1 MALSCSKKTI
11 SIIKTTKSKH
21 CGDFYYL
28 NFLHSFRTKN
38 KLESHKKKYVNV
50 LIPFGDT
57 KIFEFNQYQKSDK
70 APFLIYADLECIME
84 KIHDVKIILKF
95 HRQQK

>member
-1 MALSCSKKTI
+1 M
-11 SIIKTTKSKH
+11 
-21 CGDFYYL
+21 
-28 NFLHSFRTKN
+28 
-38 KLESHKKKYVNV
+38 NV

-57 KIFEFNQYQKSDK
+57 KIFEFNQYQKYDK

-84 KIHDVKIILKF
+84 KIHDVKIILKI